1 MTGETCA
8 AENVG
13 GVGLATER
21 ARPGQTIRDP
31 VCGMACDPR
40 TSISAEHDGR
50 TYYFC
55 CDGCHRKFVADPGR
69 YLNKTAPAP
78 APTGAIYTCPM
89 HPDVRQIGAGD
100 CPICGMALEPLAGD
114 ASPNPELADMGHRF
128 WVGAALTVPIFVLSM
143 GSDLAG
149 LHLLQQPFVQ
159 WADAL
164 LAAPVVLWAGWPL
177 LLRGWRSLV
186 TRSLNMFTLIAM
198 GIGIAFLYSLFAVIF
213 PGAFPLAT
221 RMADG
226 TIPVY
231 FEAAA
236 AITVLVLLGQL
247 IELRTRER
255 TGGAIRALLSLTPK
269 QVHQLRGSME
279 KDVPLEQV
287 RVGDRLRVR
296 PGEKIPV
303 DGRVING
310 LSSVD
315 EALVTGESLPVAK
328 GPGDAVIGGSLNGS
342 GSLVVQT
349 EKVGSDTLVAHIV
362 KLVSEAQRSR
372 MPIQQLADR
381 VAGWFVPAVVVV
393 AVLAFLAWTM
403 WGPEPRIA
411 FALIAAVTVLIVACP
426 CALGL
431 ATPMSVVV
439 GIGRAAQLGVL
450 VRNAEAL
457 QRLEKVDTLLVD
469 KTGTLTEG
477 KPALIS
483 YETVEGVERREALVL
498 AASVEQLSEH
508 SLARAVVAAAKA
520 EAITLEEVADFE
532 SESGKGASGYVSGTP
547 VVLGSA
553 AFLEGHGIDVSALEA
568 RAEMFRRDGATVIFL
583 ARDSVLL
590 ALFAI
595 SDTIKSTTID
605 ALAAL
610 RADSI
615 RIVMLTGDNRVSAE
629 AVARRLA
636 ITDVEAEILPD
647 RKIAVV
653 EALRRQGRVVA
664 MAGDGVN
671 DAPALAGA
679 DVGIAMGPGSD
690 VAIESAGIT
699 LVKGDLTGL
708 VRARRLS
715 HATMRNIRQNLF
727 LAFVYNAAGIPI
739 AAGVL
744 YPIFGLMPSPIIA
757 AAAMSLS
764 SISVIANALR
774 LKTVV

>member
-1 MTGETCA
+1 MTSETCA
-8 AENVG
+8 VHNIAEVG
-13 GVGLATER
+13 PGAGLAQ
-21 ARPGQTIRDP
+21 PGQTPRDP
-31 VCGMACDPR
+31 VCGMACDPA

-55 CDGCHRKFVADPGR
+55 CEGCQRKFVADPGR
-69 YLNKTAPAP
+69 YLSNRAPAAAP
-78 APTGAIYTCPM
+78 AGALYTCPM
-89 HPDVRQIGAGD
+89 HPEVRQIGPGA
-100 CPICGMALEPLAGD
+100 CPLCGMALEPMAGD
-114 ASPNPELADMGHRF
+114 AGPNPELAEMRRRF
-128 WVGAALTVPIFVLSM
+128 WVGTALTVPIFFLSM
-143 GSDLAG
+143 GPDLPG
-149 LHLLQQPFVQ
+149 WHLLQQPFVQ
-159 WADAL
+159 WADAV

-186 TRSLNMFTLIAM
+186 TGALNMFTLIAM
-198 GIGIAFLYSLFAVIF
+198 GIGIAFLYSVFAVLF
-213 PGAFPLAT
+213 PGVFPLAT

-226 TIPVY
+226 TVPVY
-231 FEAAA
+231 FETAA
-236 AITVLVLLGQL
+236 AITVLVLLGQV
-247 IELRTRER
+247 IELRARER
-255 TGGAIRALLSLTPK
+255 TGGAIRALLNLTPK
-269 QVHQLRGSME
+269 QVHRLRGNTE

-315 EALVTGESLPVAK
+315 EALVTGESMPVAK

-349 EKVGSDTLVAHIV
+349 EKVGSDTLVSHIV
-362 KLVSEAQRSR
+362 RLVSEAQRSR

-381 VAGWFVPAVVVV
+381 VAAWFVPSVVVA
-393 AVLAFLAWTM
+393 AVLAFLAWIM
-403 WGPEPRIA
+403 FGPEPRMS

-457 QRLEKVDTLLVD
+457 QWLEKVDTLLVD

-477 KPALIS
+477 KPVLIS
-483 YETVEGVERREALVL
+483 FETVEGAEAREALTL
-498 AASVEQLSEH
+498 AASVEQASEH
-508 SLARAVVAAAKA
+508 PLARAIVAAARA
-520 EAITLEEVADFE
+520 QAITLEQIADFD
-532 SESGKGASGYVSGTP
+532 SASGKGASGYVNGAR

-553 AFLEGHGIDVSALEA
+553 AFLAEHRIGVSALEA
-568 RAEMFRRDGATVIFL
+568 RAETFRRDGATVIFL
-583 ARDSVLL
+583 GRNGTLL

-595 SDTIKSTTID
+595 SDTIKPTTLD

-615 RIVMLTGDNRVSAE
+615 RIVMLTGDNRISAE
-629 AVARRLA
+629 AIARRLA
-636 ITDVEAEILPD
+636 ITEVEAEILPE
-647 RKIAVV
+647 RKIAAV
-653 EALRRQGRVVA
+653 ESLRRQGRVVA

-699 LVKGDLTGL
+699 LVKGDLAGL

-715 HATMRNIRQNLF
+715 HAIMRNIRQNLF

-744 YPIFGLMPSPIIA
+744 YPVFGLMPSPIVA

-764 SISVIANALR
+764 SVSVIANALR

>member
-1 MTGETCA
+1 MTSETCA
-8 AENVG
+8 VDNVAE
-13 GVGLATER
+13 VGLGQS
-21 ARPGQTIRDP
+21 GQTARDP
-31 VCGMACDPR
+31 VCGMACDPA
-40 TSISAEHDGR
+40 TSISVQHGGR
-50 TYYFC
+50 TFHFC
-55 CDGCHRKFVADPGR
+55 CEGCRGKFVADPAR
-69 YLNKTAPAP
+69 YLNKLAPPPAP
-78 APTGAIYTCPM
+78 AGAVYTCPM
-89 HPDVRQIGAGD
+89 HPDVRQIGPGD
-100 CPICGMALEPLAGD
+100 CPICGMALEPVAGD
-114 ASPNPELADMGHRF
+114 AGPNPELADMRRRF
-128 WVGAALTVPIFVLSM
+128 WVGATLTIPIFILSM
-143 GSDLAG
+143 GSDFGGGRL
-149 LHLLQQPFVQ
+149 LHQPVVQ
-159 WADAL
+159 WADAV

-177 LLRGWRSLV
+177 LVRGWRSLV
-186 TRSLNMFTLIAM
+186 TRALNMFTLIAM
-198 GIGIAFLYSLFAVIF
+198 GIGIAFLYSLFAVLF
-213 PGAFPLAT
+213 PGAYPIAT
-221 RMADG
+221 HMADG
-226 TIPVY
+226 TVPVY
-231 FEAAA
+231 FEASA
-236 AITVLVLLGQL
+236 AITVLVLLGQV
-247 IELRTRER
+247 IELRARER
-255 TGGAIRALLSLTPK
+255 TGGAIRALFNLTPK
-269 QVHQLRGSME
+269 QVHRLRGSME

-310 LSSVD
+310 VSSVD

-328 GPGDAVIGGSLNGS
+328 GPGDGVIGGSLNGS

-349 EKVGSDTLVAHIV
+349 EKVGGDTLVAHIV

-381 VAGWFVPAVVVV
+381 VAAWFVPSVVVA
-393 AVLAFLAWTM
+393 AVLAFLAWIM
-403 WGPEPRIA
+403 FGPEPRIS

-431 ATPMSVVV
+431 ATPMSIVV

-450 VRNAEAL
+450 IRNAEAL
-457 QRLEKVDTLLVD
+457 QRLERVDTLLVD

-477 KPALIS
+477 KPALVSI
-483 YETVEGVERREALVL
+483 ETAEGVETREALTL
-498 AASVEQLSEH
+498 AASVEQASEH
-508 SLARAVVAAAKA
+508 PLARAVVAAAKA
-520 EAITLEEVADFE
+520 QAITLHEVADFD
-532 SESGKGASGYVSGTP
+532 SASGKGASGTVNGAH

-553 AFLEGHGIDVSALEA
+553 AFLAEHGIDISALEA
-568 RAEMFRRDGATVIFL
+568 RAETLRHDGATVIFL
-583 ARDSVLL
+583 GRDGALL
-590 ALFAI
+590 AVFAI
-595 SDTIKSTTID
+595 SDTIKRTTID

-629 AVARRLA
+629 AIARRLA
-636 ITDVEAEILPD
+636 IAEVEAEILPE

-679 DVGIAMGPGSD
+679 DVGVAMGPGSD

-699 LVKGDLTGL
+699 LVKGDLAGL

-715 HATMRNIRQNLF
+715 RATMRNIRQNLF
-727 LAFVYNAAGIPI
+727 LAFIYNVAGIPI

-744 YPIFGLMPSPIIA
+744 YPMFGLLPSPIIA

-764 SISVIANALR
+764 SISVITNALR